1 MVLSSQ
7 PHSLDPVLS
16 NEMVVLLVR
25 RHVPDAKAITGVDE
39 SCGEAPRL
47 SD

>member
-16 NEMVVLLVR
+16 NEMVLLLVR
-25 RHVPDAKAITGVDE
+25 STFPMPKQLPE
-39 SCGEAPRL
+39 
-47 SD
+47 